1 MIPDKIKQEIQDS
14 YSKFLESTGF
24 APRPTQKHMIAAI
37 ARQLMHSRPLE
48 KILAVEAGTGTGKTL
63 AYLLAAVPIARET
76 GKTLVISTGTIALQ
90 EQLVNKDIPDAISK
104 AGLSFGYQLVKG
116 RGRYLCQL
124 KLENLL
130 ASDADADQ
138 MSMYLEGDIQAFS
151 ADRLKLYQSM
161 EHALAHSE
169 WDGDRDTWDDAIRED
184 DWRPLT
190 SDRYQCIGRSCDHVN
205 QCAFFSARNQL
216 EESLVL
222 VANHDL
228 VLSDL
233 ALGGGAILPPVED
246 CIYIFDEAHHLG
258 EKARKHFASRF
269 RLGTASANLD
279 QMVELLP
286 RLKSEAVSIKGIPS
300 SVDEIQAQIS
310 KLIEQLD
317 PVRSLLAEEI
327 ASVDLSDKNFG
338 RFGIQ
343 RMEKRYPKGVLPPEL
358 QEIAQ
363 ELSTTFTRVT
373 GRLELVSDALKPREE
388 DDDEVPANVSARSA
402 WYPIVGQWLARIEGA
417 SALWVNYGIR
427 GESIADYARWVRLH
441 ESADDY
447 ELFASPIVA
456 GDMLYDQVWSRAAGA
471 VLTSATLTALGSF
484 DRLKLRSGL
493 EEETACLM
501 LPSPF
506 DYANKAQLCI
516 PRESADPKDPYAHD
530 AWLIDNL
537 PEILDANAGNLVLF
551 TSARQMDEVFDH
563 LDNDWQKRI
572 LVQGTRSKQRLI
584 DLHKKRIDEGTGN
597 TIFGLASFAEGI
609 DLPGKYCEHV
619 LIAKI
624 PFGVPDEPE
633 EEAFAEWVEA
643 RGGNSFRDIS
653 LADASLRL
661 VQAVGRLLRSETD
674 SGKVTITD
682 NRLLTKSYG
691 RQLLSALPPMPV
703 KENWEAVLQ
712 GD

>member
-1 MIPDKIKQEIQDS
+1 VIPDKIKKEIQES

-24 APRPTQKHMIAAI
+24 APRPTQKQMIAAI
-37 ARQLMHSRPLE
+37 ARQLMHTRPLE

-90 EQLVNKDIPDAISK
+90 EQLVNKDIPDAITK

-124 KLENLL
+124 KLENML
-130 ASDADADQ
+130 AGDAGADQ
-138 MSMYLEGDIQAFS
+138 MNMYLDGDAQAFS

-161 EHALAHSE
+161 EHAMAHSE
-169 WDGDRDTWDDAIRED
+169 WDGDRDNWDDAIAED

-190 SDRYQCIGRSCDHVN
+190 SDRYQCLGRSCEHVN

-246 CIYIFDEAHHLG
+246 CIYVFDEAHHLG
-258 EKARKHFASRF
+258 EKARKHFAARF
-269 RLGTASANLD
+269 RLGTASANLE
-279 QMVELLP
+279 QMAELLP
-286 RLKSEAVSIKGIPS
+286 RLKKEAGSIKGIPS
-300 SVDEIQAQIS
+300 AVDEIQAQAL
-310 KLIEQLD
+310 KLVEQLG
-317 PVRSLLAEEI
+317 PVRALLAEEI
-327 ASVDLSDKNFG
+327 ASVDMEAR
-338 RFGIQ
+338 RFGPP
-343 RMEKRYPKGVLPPEL
+343 RMEKRYPKGILPTEL
-358 QEIAQ
+358 QELAQ
-363 ELSTTFTRVT
+363 ELSTTFTRLN
-373 GRLELVSDALKPREE
+373 GRLELVSDSLKPREDDGDE
-388 DDDEVPANVSARSA
+388 DPANASARSA
-402 WYPIVGQWLARIEGA
+402 WFPVVGQWLARTEGA
-417 SALWVNYGIR
+417 AALWVNYGIR

-441 ESADDY
+441 ETTDDY
-447 ELFASPIVA
+447 ELFASPILA
-456 GDMLYDQVWSRAAGA
+456 GDMLYDQIWSRASGA
-471 VLTSATLTALGSF
+471 VLTSATLTALGTF
-484 DRLKLRSGL
+484 ERLKLRSGL
-493 EEETACLM
+493 DEETACLM

-506 DYANKAQLCI
+506 DYANKSGLFI
-516 PRESADPKDPYAHD
+516 PREAADPKDPFAHD

-537 PEILDANAGNLVLF
+537 PEILDPDVGNLVLF
-551 TSARQMDEVFDH
+551 SSARQMDEVFDH
-563 LDNDWQKRI
+563 LDNDWQKRT
-572 LVQGTRSKQRLI
+572 LVQGSRSKQRLI
-584 DLHKKRIDEGTGN
+584 DLHKKRIDEGEGS

-609 DLPGKYCEHV
+609 DLPGTYCEHV

-661 VQAVGRLLRSETD
+661 VQAVGRLLRSESD
-674 SGKVTITD
+674 AGRVTITD

-691 RQLLSALPPMPV
+691 RQLLAALPPMPIID
-703 KENWEAVLQ
+703 KLGSETS
-712 GD
+712 